1 MQIERISDFVSDRAR
16 RAAGV
21 YQSASS
27 QPLLFRV
34 FVLVIAVLIAIPMAA
49 IIIALGL
56 IVLVGVVIYVAAQ
69 RLRRWVRT
77 LLPRDDGRENVRVI
91 RDRA

>member
-1 MQIERISDFVSDRAR
+1 MQIERMSDFISERAR

-21 YQSASS
+21 YRSASS

-34 FVLVIAVLIAIPMAA
+34 LVLVIAVLIAIPLAA

-56 IVLVGVVIYVAAQ
+56 IAFVGVVVYVAGR
-69 RLRRWVRT
+69 RLRRWIRN